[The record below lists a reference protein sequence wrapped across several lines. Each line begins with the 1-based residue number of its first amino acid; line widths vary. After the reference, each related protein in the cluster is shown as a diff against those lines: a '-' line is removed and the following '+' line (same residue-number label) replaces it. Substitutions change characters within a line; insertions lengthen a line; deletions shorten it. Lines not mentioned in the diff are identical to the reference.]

1 MGRNLS
7 IDVLKIILAFFVVFL
22 HMNFLK
28 ESNPALSYVLVNG
41 LFRVAVPVFLII
53 TGFYFFHIDDTK
65 KLKKWLFRTFVLY
78 IIWMAVYYS
87 FWKSSENVLLTIIF
101 GYHHLWYL
109 IGTFFSGIILYLLR
123 KSPSAFLLSIALGL
137 FITGYIIQV
146 LGNLHYFDKEND
158 SLLNNYLIYRNF
170 LFVCLPF
177 LSIGFLIHKE
187 KINLSQVKSSTLV
200 VVLSCVLVIAE
211 AYFNYN
217 NISKESTDILL
228 SLFLISPVLFLYG
241 QEKYIKSSSKILA
254 TLSTAIYFVH
264 PFLMKSEW
272 FSKIESYRVLIFIVV
287 LIPVSLGLVLIN
299 KRIKYLL

>member
-28 ESNPALSYVLVNG
+28 ESNPQLSYVLVNG

-123 KSPSAFLLSIALGL
+123 KSSSAFLLSIALGL

-158 SLLNNYLIYRNF
+158 SLLNDYLIYRNF

-228 SLFLISPVLFLYG
+228 SLFLTSPVLFLYG

>member
-1 MGRNLS
+1 MAFQDICSVHYLDGGVFFFLEKQRECSSYYYFRISSSVVSYRN
-7 IDVLKIILAFFVVFL
+7 
-22 HMNFLK
+22 
-28 ESNPALSYVLVNG
+28 
-41 LFRVAVPVFLII
+41 
-53 TGFYFFHIDDTK
+53 
-65 KLKKWLFRTFVLY
+65 
-78 IIWMAVYYS
+78 
-87 FWKSSENVLLTIIF
+87 
-101 GYHHLWYL
+101 
-109 IGTFFSGIILYLLR
+109 FFSGIILYLLR
-123 KSPSAFLLSIALGL
+123 KSSSACLLSIALGL

-177 LSIGFLIHKE
+177 LSIGYLIHKE

-200 VVLSCVLVIAE
+200 VILCCVLVIAE
-211 AYFNYN
+211 AYFNYR
-217 NISKESTDILL
+217 NISKENTDILL
-228 SLFLISPVLFLYG
+228 SLFLTSPVLFLYG

>member
-28 ESNPALSYVLVNG
+28 ESNPQLSYVLVNG

-123 KSPSAFLLSIALGL
+123 KSSSAFLLSIALGL

-200 VVLSCVLVIAE
+200 VVLSCVLVISE

-228 SLFLISPVLFLYG
+228 SLFLTSPVLFLYG

>member
-28 ESNPALSYVLVNG
+28 ESNPVLSYVLVNG

-53 TGFYFFHIDDTK
+53 TGFYFLHIDTTQ
-65 KLKKWLFRTFVLY
+65 KLKKWLFRTIVLY

-87 FWKSSENVLLTIIF
+87 FWKSSENVFLTLIF

-109 IGTFFSGIILYLLR
+109 VGTFFSGMILYFLR
-123 KSPSAFLLSIALGL
+123 KCSSAILLSIALGL
-137 FITGYIIQV
+137 FLIGYVVQI

-158 SLLNNYLIYRNF
+158 SLLNNYLMYRNF

-187 KINLSQVKSSTLV
+187 KINLSQIKSSTGV
-200 VVLSCVLVIAE
+200 MIFSCALVIAE
-211 AYFNYN
+211 AYFNYQK
-217 NISKESTDILL
+217 ISKESTDILL
-228 SLFLISPVLFLYG
+228 SLFLASPVLFLYG

-254 TLSTAIYFVH
+254 TLSTAIYFIH

-272 FSKIESYRVLIFIVV
+272 FSKIESCKVLVFIAV

-299 KRIKYLL
+299 KKIKYLL

>member
-28 ESNPALSYVLVNG
+28 ESNPQLSYVLVNG

-87 FWKSSENVLLTIIF
+87 FWKSSENILLTIIF

-123 KSPSAFLLSIALGL
+123 KSSSAFLLSIALGL
-137 FITGYIIQV
+137 FIIGYIIQV

-228 SLFLISPVLFLYG
+228 SLFLTSPVLFLYG

>member
-7 IDVLKIILAFFVVFL
+7 IDILKIILAFFVVFL

-53 TGFYFFHIDDTK
+53 TGFYFLHIDHIK
-65 KLKKWLFRTFVLY
+65 KLKKWLLRTLVLY
-78 IIWMAVYYS
+78 LIWMAVYYS
-87 FWKSSENVLLTIIF
+87 FWKSSENIFLTLVF

-109 IGTFFSGIILYLLR
+109 IGTFFSGIILYVLR
-123 KSPSAFLLSIALGL
+123 KCSSAVLFSIALSL
-137 FITGYIIQV
+137 FITGYVIQI
-146 LGNLHYFDKEND
+146 LGNLHYLVKESD

-177 LSIGFLIHKE
+177 LSIGLLIHKE
-187 KINLSQVKSSTLV
+187 KIKLSNVKYSSALMVFLCT
-200 VVLSCVLVIAE
+200 LVIAE
-211 AYFNYN
+211 AYFNYW

-228 SLFLISPVLFLYG
+228 SLFLASPVLFLYG

-272 FSKIESYRVLIFIVV
+272 YSRIESYKVLIFIVV

-299 KRIKYLL
+299 KKIKYLL